1 MAYFLCFILK
11 PLSFPRAQLAP
22 TALPP
27 PPPVPSR
34 HGGGGGEGRR
44 QGEASTPE
52 VWAASLL
59 GDLGQVPQLS
69 PLNFLICNREVV
81 PPWGFLWGIQ
91 ADDVCE
97 VPSEVPGPSLT
108 PSTHLPAQHPQPS
121 GKREV
126 PEVARGKS
134 NPAPNLS
141 LGLSTP
147 QNQAFATHGISL
159 SRASSPGCPEPWAKP
174 LASGRVAHPFVDEC
188 WGLTE
193 PVVQT
198 SLRCVLCPGQY
209 WPEAR
214 AHCLVTGLQTDP
226 SLGPEHHGTEPPH
239 RVPGKQ
245 QGKLQAGLSP
255 WGVYSPPGGQNS
267 TQMLPN
273 HGLQM
278 VYGGG
283 AWLEK
288 AMSQGL

>member
-1 MAYFLCFILK
+1 MYVKCLVRCL
-11 PLSFPRAQLAP
+11 
-22 TALPP
+22 
-27 PPPVPSR
+27 VHGSR
-34 HGGGGGEGRR
+34 
-44 QGEASTPE
+44 P
-52 VWAASLL
+52 AA
-59 GDLGQVPQLS
+59 
-69 PLNFLICNREVV
+69 IC
-81 PPWGFLWGIQ
+81 
-91 ADDVCE
+91 
-97 VPSEVPGPSLT
+97 
-108 PSTHLPAQHPQPS
+108 QPS
-121 GKREV
+121 IFNHQEREKYLRLPEGK
-126 PEVARGKS
+126 ATQ
-134 NPAPNLS
+134 LS

-174 LASGRVAHPFVDEC
+174 LASGRVVHPFVDEC
-188 WGLTE
+188 WGLRE

-198 SLRCVLCPGQY
+198 SLCCVLCPGQY
-209 WPEAR
+209 LPEAR

-267 TQMLPN
+267 TQILPN